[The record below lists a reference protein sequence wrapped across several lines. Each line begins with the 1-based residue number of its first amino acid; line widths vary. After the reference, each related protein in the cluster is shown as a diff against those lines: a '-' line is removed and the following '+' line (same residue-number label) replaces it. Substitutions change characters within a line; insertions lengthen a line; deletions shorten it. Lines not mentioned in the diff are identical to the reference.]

1 MTATHFLHLARRLAV
16 TAPLV
21 VGAACAS
28 AGESNAGPAVGE
40 AAPSFSVQAVTREGP
55 VAAPVT
61 LQEQRG
67 KTVVLAFFPKARTP
81 GCTTQMEAYRDQFAT
96 IFNGGKDVLLLAV
109 STDSDDTLV
118 RWARESNFPFTF
130 VSDADGVL
138 AGKYGALGLG
148 GMFDKRV
155 LYVIDPGGKVSYKAA
170 PFRQSSADA
179 YTQLDAE
186 IDRVATP

>member
-40 AAPSFSVQAVTREGP
+40 AAPSFSVQAVTREGR
-55 VAAPVT
+55 VASPIT
-61 LQEQRG
+61 LEAQRG

-81 GCTTQMEAYRDQFAT
+81 GCTTQMEGYRDQFAT

-179 YTQLDAE
+179 YKQLDAE

>member
-55 VAAPVT
+55 VASPIT
-61 LQEQRG
+61 LEAQRG

-81 GCTTQMEAYRDQFAT
+81 GCTTQMEGYRDQFAT

-148 GMFDKRV
+148 GMFYKRV

-179 YTQLDAE
+179 YKQLDAE